1 VIIWLVR
8 ALSSGKANHDTII
21 RSSPALISALVGHT
35 DNYILSRRF
44 AFAIQFAGL
53 FLKKKYSLQVNTGL
67 LASQRIDSVDVTS
80 I

>member
-44 AFAIQFAGL
+44 ACAIQFAGL
-53 FLKKKYSLQVNTGL
+53 FKKKYSLQVNTGL